1 MIFASH
7 PLSRWN
13 WLVITIHSVSFYIH
27 GTEVSPSMGPRSL
40 VARGRSVQLDCECFL
55 GRIGAQRQDS
65 SAELLSEVQ
74 QNAVRP
80 LEVSAPVI
88 VRQSRALCDGP
99 VGREM
104 NQQHTS
110 FDTFKIESFGLSAPS
125 ISESKTARKPSL
137 APLCYIMLEYAAA
150 PRIQVL

>member
-1 MIFASH
+1 
-7 PLSRWN
+7 
-13 WLVITIHSVSFYIH
+13 
-27 GTEVSPSMGPRSL
+27 MGPRSS
-40 VARGRSVQLDCECFL
+40 VARGRSVQQDYECFL

-110 FDTFKIESFGLSAPS
+110 FDIFKIESFGLSAPLS
-125 ISESKTARKPSL
+125 VRAKLQENLSL
-137 APLCYIMLEYAAA
+137 APLCYIMLEYARAG
-150 PRIQVL
+150 RIQVLNAPRIWVL

>member
-1 MIFASH
+1 
-7 PLSRWN
+7 
-13 WLVITIHSVSFYIH
+13 
-27 GTEVSPSMGPRSL
+27 MGPRSS
-40 VARGRSVQLDCECFL
+40 VARGRSVQQDCECFL

-65 SAELLSEVQ
+65 SAELLSELQ

-88 VRQSRALCDGP
+88 VRQSRALCDCP
-99 VGREM
+99 VGRRM

-137 APLCYIMLEYAAA
+137 APLCYIMLEYARA
-150 PRIQVL
+150 PRIQVLNAPRIWVL

>member
-1 MIFASH
+1 
-7 PLSRWN
+7 
-13 WLVITIHSVSFYIH
+13 
-27 GTEVSPSMGPRSL
+27 MGPRSS

-55 GRIGAQRQDS
+55 SRIEAQRQDS

-80 LEVSAPVI
+80 LEVSVPVI
-88 VRQSRALCDGP
+88 VRQSRA

-104 NQQHTS
+104 NQPRTS

-125 ISESKTARKPSL
+125 ISESEAARKPSL
-137 APLCYIMLEYAAA
+137 APLRYISLNEPSA
-150 PRIQVL
+150 Q